1 MDANGPMRRV
11 FAFLL
16 ALALVVPATAQMRP
30 RDMDPDAFVA
40 ANLIAIFYHELGHAL
55 IDVMEL
61 PIFGQEED
69 AADVLSILMVHEIFE
84 EQSAVDIAYA
94 TAMGLSRE
102 AEMRTS
108 RGEETVWWGVHG
120 ADMQRYYTL
129 VCLFYGAAPDR
140 RRNFADEL
148 GLPDARAETCREE
161 YELARRAWGPV
172 LDELYDAGPGET
184 LRFRTIGRMGRE
196 ARLPAAII
204 REEVDAL
211 NAVMSLPER
220 IWVDVARCGE
230 PNAFYDPSTREI
242 IMCTE
247 FATYLAEIAS

>member
-1 MDANGPMRRV
+1 MHANSSMRHALALV
-11 FAFLL
+11 L
-16 ALALVVPATAQMRP
+16 ALALAFPATAQTRP
-30 RDMDPDAFVA
+30 RNMDQDAFVA

-94 TAMGLSRE
+94 TAMGLARE
-102 AEMRTS
+102 AEIRTTL
-108 RGEETVWWGVHG
+108 GEETVWWGVHG

-140 RRNFADEL
+140 RRPFAAEL
-148 GLPDARAETCREE
+148 GLPDARAETCPEE
-161 YELARRAWGPV
+161 YELAQRAWGPV
-172 LDELYDAGPGET
+172 LDELYAAGPGET
-184 LRFRTIGRMGRE
+184 LRFRTVGRMGRE

-204 REEVDAL
+204 REEVNAL
-211 NAVMSLPER
+211 NAVMSLPVR

-247 FATYLAEIAS
+247 FASYLAEIAS